1 MNTIN
6 TIPNYKTLQTERA
19 KADWITKILKEK
31 KTRTKGS
38 KELKQ
43 EQRGVKNK
51 IITKGSKE
59 GKQEQREVK
68 N

>member
-19 KADWITKILKEK
+19 KADWITKILKE
-31 KTRTKGS
+31 R
-38 KELKQ
+38 KQ

-51 IITKGSKE
+51 TRTKGSKE
-59 GKQEQREVK
+59 
-68 N
+68 

>member
-31 KTRTKGS
+31 KTRTKGN
-38 KELKQ
+38 KEWKQ
-43 EQRGVKNK
+43 EQRGVKNENK
-51 IITKGSKE
+51 KKE
-59 GKQEQREVK
+59 E
-68 N
+68 